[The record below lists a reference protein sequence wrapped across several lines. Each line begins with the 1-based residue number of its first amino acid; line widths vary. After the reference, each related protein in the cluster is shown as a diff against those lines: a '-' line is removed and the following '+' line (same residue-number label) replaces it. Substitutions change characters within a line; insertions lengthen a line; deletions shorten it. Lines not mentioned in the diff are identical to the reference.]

1 MKKFPK
7 VSAVLGLALV
17 SLVACGSDSSGS
29 DATGTSPAD
38 VESTGGAET
47 DSEGTASQE
56 AGASPSTA
64 AAAVTTQAPAAAAVT
79 TQAPA
84 AAAATTQA
92 PAAAAATTQAPA
104 AAAATTQAPATVAAT
119 TQAPATVAATTQ
131 APATVAAT
139 TQAPAAS
146 PTIGDVE
153 VDCLYGGLRVNATV
167 NKGSSDINR
176 VVVKRANDYG
186 AELETR
192 MTFLGPDTG
201 AGNEWSAVNVAGAV
215 DRITVVATDNSG
227 KTVSSAKDF
236 NLPC

>member
-7 VSAVLGLALV
+7 VSVVLGLALV

-29 DATGTSPAD
+29 DATGSSPAA
-38 VESTGGAET
+38 AEAT
-47 DSEGTASQE
+47 TQA
-56 AGASPSTA
+56 P
-64 AAAVTTQAPAAAAVT
+64 AAAVTTQAPA
-79 TQAPA
+79 
-84 AAAATTQA
+84 
-92 PAAAAATTQAPA
+92 
-104 AAAATTQAPATVAAT
+104 TVAT
-119 TQAPATVAATTQ
+119 
-131 APATVAAT
+131 T

-146 PTIGDVE
+146 PTIGDVK
-153 VDCLYGGLRVNATV
+153 VDCLNRGLRVNATV

-176 VVVKRANDYG
+176 VVVKRANDEG

-215 DRITVVATDNSG
+215 DRITVVATDKSG

>member
-7 VSAVLGLALV
+7 VSVVLGLALV

-29 DATGTSPAD
+29 DATGSSPAA
-38 VESTGGAET
+38 AEAT
-47 DSEGTASQE
+47 TQAPAAAE
-56 AGASPSTA
+56 ATTQAP
-64 AAAVTTQAPAAAAVT
+64 AAAVTTQAPAAAVTTQAPAAAEASTQAPAAAVT

-84 AAAATTQA
+84 AAVTTQAPAAVAATTQA
-92 PAAAAATTQAPA
+92 PAAAV
-104 AAAATTQAPATVAAT
+104 TTQAPATVAT
-119 TQAPATVAATTQ
+119 
-131 APATVAAT
+131 T

-146 PTIGDVE
+146 PTIGDVK
-153 VDCLYGGLRVNATV
+153 VDCLNRGLRVNATV

-176 VVVKRANDYG
+176 VVVKRANDEG

-215 DRITVVATDNSG
+215 DRITVVATDKSG

>member
-7 VSAVLGLALV
+7 VSVVLGLALV

-29 DATGTSPAD
+29 DATGSSPAA
-38 VESTGGAET
+38 AEAT
-47 DSEGTASQE
+47 TQAPAAAE
-56 AGASPSTA
+56 ATTQAP
-64 AAAVTTQAPAAAAVT
+64 AAAVTTQAPAAAVT

-84 AAAATTQA
+84 AVAATTQA
-92 PAAAAATTQAPA
+92 PAAAV
-104 AAAATTQAPATVAAT
+104 TTQAPATVAT
-119 TQAPATVAATTQ
+119 
-131 APATVAAT
+131 T

-146 PTIGDVE
+146 PTIGDVK
-153 VDCLYGGLRVNATV
+153 VDCLNRGLRVNATV

-176 VVVKRANDYG
+176 VVVKRANDEG

-215 DRITVVATDNSG
+215 DRITVVATDKSG

>member
-7 VSAVLGLALV
+7 VSVVLGLALV

-29 DATGTSPAD
+29 DATGSSPAA
-38 VESTGGAET
+38 AEAT
-47 DSEGTASQE
+47 TQAPAAAE
-56 AGASPSTA
+56 ATTQAP
-64 AAAVTTQAPAAAAVT
+64 AAAVTTQAPAAAVTTQAPAAAEASTQAPAAAVT

-84 AAAATTQA
+84 AAVTTQAPAAVAATTQA
-92 PAAAAATTQAPA
+92 PAAAV
-104 AAAATTQAPATVAAT
+104 TTQAPATVAT
-119 TQAPATVAATTQ
+119 
-131 APATVAAT
+131 T

-146 PTIGDVE
+146 PTIGAVK
-153 VDCLYGGLRVNATV
+153 VDCLNRGLRVNATV

-176 VVVKRANDYG
+176 VVVKRANDEG

-215 DRITVVATDNSG
+215 DRITVVATDKSG

>member
-7 VSAVLGLALV
+7 VSVVLGLALV

-56 AGASPSTA
+56 AAVTTQAPAAAVTTQAPA

-84 AAAATTQA
+84 AAAVTTQA
-92 PAAAAATTQAPA
+92 PAAAA
-104 AAAATTQAPATVAAT
+104 V
-119 TQAPATVAATTQ
+119 TTQ

-146 PTIGDVE
+146 PTIGDVK
-153 VDCLYGGLRVNATV
+153 VDCLNRGLRVNATV

-176 VVVKRANDYG
+176 VVVKRANDEG

-215 DRITVVATDNSG
+215 DRITVVATDKSG
-227 KTVSSAKDF
+227 RTVSSAKDF